1 MKPIQISI
9 LDGIVMGGGVGI
21 SMHSPLKIATEK
33 SVFAMPEAKIA
44 FFTDVG
50 GGYFLSRLKK
60 NIGMYLALT
69 G

>member
-1 MKPIQISI
+1 
-9 LDGIVMGGGVGI
+9 MGGGVGI

-33 SVFAMPEAKIA
+33 SLFAMPEAKIA

>member
-1 MKPIQISI
+1 
-9 LDGIVMGGGVGI
+9 MGGGVGI
-21 SMHSPLKIATEK
+21 SMHSPLKIATQN
-33 SVFAMPEAKIA
+33 SVFAMPEEKIA

-60 NIGMYLALT
+60 NLGMYLALT